1 MSDIDLSTVDI
12 EDLVDEL
19 NERDGEEYV
28 LLSKVPTWD
37 LLDELFDRGERQ
49 SCPADFDT
57 WDLQEELESRGFV
70 VYDNESDP
78 YFSRIV
84 QEIRCGNLK
93 IEGKMANELLDLLY
107 EKANKV
113 V

>member
-1 MSDIDLSTVDI
+1 M
-12 EDLVDEL
+12 
-19 NERDGEEYV
+19 
-28 LLSKVPTWD
+28 LLSEVPTWD
-37 LLDELFDRGERQ
+37 LLDELSDRGERQ
-49 SCPADFDT
+49 NRPADFDT
-57 WDLQEELESRGFV
+57 WDLQEELEFRGFV

-78 YFSRIV
+78 SFSRIV

-93 IEGKMANELLDLLY
+93 VEGRMANELLDLLY